1 MRLLLLVT
9 AVWMIDLQ
17 PVDCFGIQGFR
28 GIPPL
33 GVKPVLQESLQI
45 NVQSY
50 KISSGIRR
58 STNLG
63 IYYVGV
69 PPNKC
74 QKSLYRKVT
83 ILWTI

>member
-50 KISSGIRR
+50 KISSGI
-58 STNLG
+58 
-63 IYYVGV
+63 
-69 PPNKC
+69 
-74 QKSLYRKVT
+74 
-83 ILWTI
+83 